1 MLRACL
7 SNYRILSAHFRNPL
21 MSQGAWGRIIA
32 TEQRKTAIVQQL
44 AKSKILVTAGD
55 GLPPGPSSGAK
66 RMKVIAD
73 HTNPAPLCVPP
84 PHSGPHAGD
93 TNVIPTRG
101 QDNGWFFWT
110 SSVVVWF
117 SPLLSPPWES
127 TSKLEQWERRIPF
140 SAAPF
145 HTTLDTR
152 TRWESFPPAR
162 LDSRGHTGCFGQ
174 MLAPGHPW
182 PPCWAPTH
190 LAQLCRSFRTNPQEC
205 PFQIRLAACDII
217 GIWEKGFL
225 LHILLYMS
233 LINKH
238 WAIKLI
244 MSSSMQICWQNI
256 LKTWSSVK

>member
-1 MLRACL
+1 MACHPGFL
-7 SNYRILSAHFRNPL
+7 LGQRGRRWQQMIPIQLLSASLLLAVAL
-21 MSQGAWGRIIA
+21 MLGTWMSYQHVA
-32 TEQRKTAIVQQL
+32 KTM
-44 AKSKILVTAGD
+44 AGF
-55 GLPPGPSSGAK
+55 
-66 RMKVIAD
+66 
-73 HTNPAPLCVPP
+73 
-84 PHSGPHAGD
+84 SGP
-93 TNVIPTRG
+93 
-101 QDNGWFFWT
+101 
-110 SSVVVWF
+110 
-117 SPLLSPPWES
+117 PLSWSDFPLSSPPWES
-127 TSKLEQWERRIPF
+127 TSRLEQWERRIPF

-145 HTTLDTR
+145 HTKFDTQ
-152 TRWESFPPAR
+152 TRWESLPPAR

-182 PPCWAPTH
+182 PPCRAPSH

-217 GIWEKGFL
+217 GIWEKRFL

-256 LKTWSSVK
+256 LKMWSSVR

>member
-1 MLRACL
+1 
-7 SNYRILSAHFRNPL
+7 
-21 MSQGAWGRIIA
+21 MSQGAWGFTIA
-32 TEQRKTAIVQQL
+32 TEERKTTAAQQL
-44 AKSKILVTAGD
+44 SKRQNPSDCWRWPDTQAFCWGKEDEGD
-55 GLPPGPSSGAK
+55 SRYYQS
-66 RMKVIAD
+66 
-73 HTNPAPLCVPP
+73 
-84 PHSGPHAGD
+84 
-93 TNVIPTRG
+93 
-101 QDNGWFFWT
+101 
-110 SSVVVWF
+110 
-117 SPLLSPPWES
+117 SPLLLCSSSQWPCPGRECHTNTWPRQWLDFLKPLCRGPVFPPLSGPPWES
-127 TSKLEQWERRIPF
+127 ASRLGQWERRIPF
-140 SAAPF
+140 SIAPF

-162 LDSRGHTGCFGQ
+162 LYSRGHTGCFGQ

-182 PPCWAPTH
+182 PPCRAPAH

-217 GIWEKGFL
+217 GIWEKWFL
-225 LHILLYMS
+225 LHTLLYMS